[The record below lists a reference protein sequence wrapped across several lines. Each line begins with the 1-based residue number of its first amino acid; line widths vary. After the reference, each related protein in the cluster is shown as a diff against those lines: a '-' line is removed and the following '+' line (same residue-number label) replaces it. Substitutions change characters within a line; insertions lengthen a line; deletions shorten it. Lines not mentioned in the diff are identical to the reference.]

1 LWPDYKQKLA
11 FVNLGPRLCLQ
22 KCRQIRV
29 FFEVSMLIE
38 RGESQLLVV
47 DAQERLAPAI
57 ADGVAVEREI
67 GILLDAA
74 RELSVPV
81 IVSEQYRKGLGH
93 TLPGLMARIDGIQ
106 PIEKME
112 FSCFANGD
120 LHAALTAETRRGTI
134 ICGMEAHVCVLQT
147 ALEMHKAGLKVHVV
161 ADAVG
166 SRCPDSHQ
174 VALERMRAAGIDVVT
189 TEMVLFE
196 WLRTAAA
203 PEFKAVSKLIR

>member
-1 LWPDYKQKLA
+1 
-11 FVNLGPRLCLQ
+11 
-22 KCRQIRV
+22 
-29 FFEVSMLIE
+29 MLIE
-38 RGESQLLVV
+38 RAGSQLLVV

-57 ADGVAVEREI
+57 ADIALVEHQI

-81 IVSEQYRKGLGH
+81 LVSEQYRKGLGV
-93 TLPGLMARIDGIQ
+93 TLPGLMERAEGTQ

-112 FSCFANGD
+112 FSCFAND
-120 LHAALTAETRRGTI
+120 ALRAALTSDSRCSTI

-147 ALEMHKAGLKVHVV
+147 AVEMRQAGLTVHVV

-166 SRCPDSHQ
+166 SRHPESRQ
-174 VALERMRAAGIDVVT
+174 LALDRMRAAGIDVVT

-196 WLRTAAA
+196 WLRTAVA